1 MFCKNCGK
9 EIREGKQFC
18 GECGNPIDINNSQ
31 IINNKKPKKKFK
43 NIIIAVIGVFAIL
56 ILIGIFAGENEYV
69 SAVKNGTFN
78 NYPDVLIGDA
88 FDDFFSNPKWKHFV
102 SDDGINVVEFTGGC
116 KYDDVDVKALLQF
129 IVYEDDTFESS
140 YFSMNDISQNL
151 LMMSGLLDK
160 VIGEYSGEQSA
171 LSVEAE
177 ENSLEDYFSELEIA
191 ILTSNVKYKEFNDTE
206 KFVIDGLL
214 SIWYEDYSSNFS
226 EYNKRIDKLIEQ
238 QNEYIDQTVAG
249 DAGVNPSIKAD
260 DYEEPNWEEYSDE
273 GKKQYLLKLY
283 TIEEYLNNEQA
294 NELKIYETWD
304 YELNKIYNLLKDTLS
319 ESEMNNLT
327 DEQITWISYR
337 DETAQNLAKGEAE
350 QYKEGRLNFELGRLT
365 KERCYELVNNY
376 L

>member
-116 KYDDVDVKALLQF
+116 KYDDADVDALLQF
-129 IVYEDDTFESS
+129 IVYEDDSFELS

-151 LMMSGLLDK
+151 FMVSGLIEK
-160 VIGEYSGEQSA
+160 VIGEYSGDQSA
-171 LSVEAE
+171 LSTELKDK
-177 ENSLEDYFSELEIA
+177 SLEDYFGPAEIEL
-191 ILTSNVKYKEFNDTE
+191 LTSDTNYNDLDE
-206 KFVIDGLL
+206 VERLVADALIE
-214 SIWYEDYSSNFS
+214 IWYEDYSNDFS
-226 EYNKRIDKLIEQ
+226 QYSKRIDKLTEQ
-238 QNEYIDQTVAG
+238 KNSYSLTEEFDSNGTV
-249 DAGVNPSIKAD
+249 KAD
-260 DYEEPNWEEYSDE
+260 DYEELDLDE
-273 GKKQYLLKLY
+273 NDDGGKKQYLLKLY
-283 TIEEYLNNEQA
+283 TIEEDLNNEQA

-304 YELNKIYNLLKDTLS
+304 KELNEIYSLLKDRLS
-319 ESEMNNLT
+319 ESEMNKLT

-337 DETAQNLAKGEAE
+337 DETAQNLADGEAE

-365 KERCYELVNNY
+365 KERCYELINNY